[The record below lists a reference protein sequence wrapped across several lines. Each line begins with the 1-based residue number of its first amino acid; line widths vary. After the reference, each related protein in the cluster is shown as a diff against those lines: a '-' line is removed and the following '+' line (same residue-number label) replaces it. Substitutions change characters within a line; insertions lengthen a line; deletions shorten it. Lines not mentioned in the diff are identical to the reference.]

1 MLVLYQAYR
10 PGRCV
15 VGRVAY
21 STRNGVQEVAG
32 NSTTVIIAA
41 SRAIVEFGRCQVAI
55 VVVGTLLVG
64 EEALL
69 TVYVRIQV
77 AMMLRIAMTQSNGRK
92 PLTVVVNDQ
101 SAKHYLVA
109 TIPVNIDNGIVV
121 IALPVPR

>member
-1 MLVLYQAYR
+1 
-10 PGRCV
+10 

-55 VVVGTLLVG
+55 VVVGTILVG

-69 TVYVRIQV
+69 TVHVWIQV
-77 AMMLRIAMTQSNGRK
+77 AVMLGIAVSQANGRK
-92 PLTVVVNDQ
+92 SLAIIVNDQ
-101 SAKHYLVA
+101 STEDYLV
-109 TIPVNIDNGIVV
+109 TTVPVNIDNGIVM
-121 IALPVPR
+121 IALTVPG